1 MIGMDTQ
8 SPGTFPSNAPT
19 ASHETIAQQIKSDT
33 PSTSEPLGAAEFA
46 SPAVVVALAP
56 AASQPTHLSRAQ
68 IMDVTA
74 RCLSEK
80 GYDGTTIRQIASML
94 DCAVGSIY
102 RYFRD
107 KRELLDAVTQQNLLP
122 VTQLIDAGGSLE
134 QSFVLYHQRATH
146 DVSAYQLM
154 FWLSAVQAP
163 KAVTQPIVP
172 GVISRIVAGW
182 AAQLNDASLAQECW
196 ATLHASIVA
205 GLDQA
210 AAMAS
215 VERTLARTLAATMTA
230 GVSDRALSD
239 TRPTAPMRTSLPVTI
254 VAVSQPRQTQ
264 TVKEADD
271 VCLL

>member
-1 MIGMDTQ
+1 MIGMEQQNPGSAPSPASATRSHDAGPHKNQ
-8 SPGTFPSNAPT
+8 SDSQ
-19 ASHETIAQQIKSDT
+19 ST
-33 PSTSEPLGAAEFA
+33 PDANGAAAFA
-46 SPAVVVALAP
+46 SPAVVTLAP

-122 VTQLIDAGGSLE
+122 VTQLIDTGGSLE
-134 QSFVLYHQRATH
+134 RSFVLYHQRATH

-172 GVISRIVAGW
+172 GIIARIVQGW
-182 AAQLNDASLAQECW
+182 ASQLNDASLAQECW

-205 GLDQA
+205 GFDQA

-230 GVSDRALSD
+230 GVSDRTLSD
-239 TRPTAPMRTSLPVTI
+239 TRPTAPMRTALPVTI
-254 VAVSQPRQTQ
+254 VAASQPRQTQ

>member
-1 MIGMDTQ
+1 
-8 SPGTFPSNAPT
+8 
-19 ASHETIAQQIKSDT
+19 
-33 PSTSEPLGAAEFA
+33 
-46 SPAVVVALAP
+46 
-56 AASQPTHLSRAQ
+56 
-68 IMDVTA
+68 MDVTA

-122 VTQLIDAGGSLE
+122 VTQLMDAGGSLE

-172 GVISRIVAGW
+172 GVITRIVAGW
-182 AAQLNDASLAQECW
+182 AAQLNDATLAQECW

-230 GVSDRALSD
+230 GVSEAPLSD
-239 TRPTAPMRTSLPVTI
+239 TRPTAPMRTNLPVTV
-254 VAVSQPRQTQ
+254 VAASSQVASQPRQTQ
-264 TVKEADD
+264 SVKEADD